1 MAEVLPVPPTDA
13 NPDARRVA
21 FARMLEAKLEQGWKI
36 ESQRD
41 TEAILTMRGRKR
53 LLRASVDSRQSVTVD
68 EAGVSTFSKLDGA
81 SG

>member
-1 MAEVLPVPPTDA
+1 MAEVLPDPPTES
-13 NPDARRVA
+13 NPDARRIA
-21 FARMLEAKLEQGWKI
+21 FARMLESKLEQGWKI

-68 EAGVSTFSKLDGA
+68 EAGVSTFSKLDGS